1 MPNIPGF
8 ITVEEATR
16 SNTIVFGAMFL
27 LLIAVCLFSWL
38 YVRREQRRTQK
49 AINGAVAKAVEK
61 AVTKNEQ
68 KNEDRR
74 MRMFMAWQDAEEEL
88 KRTRAK
94 LATLEKEHA
103 ALQTAYDG
111 LQAAAAGCPAAGV
124 RVKKGA
130 FDAHAA

>member
-1 MPNIPGF
+1 LLEKYNSYKYSVVKNGEGEDATQGEDAL
-8 ITVEEATR
+8 TVQEQKNPIWQGNKVLSEAKE
-16 SNTIVFGAMFL
+16 S
-27 LLIAVCLFSWL
+27 
-38 YVRREQRRTQK
+38 
-49 AINGAVAKAVEK
+49 EK
-61 AVTKNEQ
+61 KTVKDDNEQ

-74 MRMFMAWQDAEEEL
+74 TRMFMAWQDAEDEL
-88 KRTRAK
+88 KRTRTK